1 MIISITG
8 MPLSGKTTL
17 INEIKKEIDIP
28 VLSTGDLARELGM
41 RYEESIKSYDMS
53 MDLNEAII
61 DHVLTFINEHKHCIL
76 DGFPRSEEQIKL
88 LMSYNLSVI
97 FVQANPLEIYERAV
111 NRNRDK
117 NDKYEVVVGRCEAS
131 IKLKQKLYEHLDNFI
146 IFTSDDR
153 FDEYKGDI
161 IKYIKGR
168 IK

>member
-17 INEIKKEIDIP
+17 INEIRKEIDIP
-28 VLSTGDLARELGM
+28 VLSTGNLARDLGM
-41 RYEESIKSYDMS
+41 KYEESIKSNDIS

-61 DHVLTFINEHKHCIL
+61 NRVLEFIGENEHCIL

-88 LMSYNLSVI
+88 LMSYDLSVI
-97 FVQANPLEIYERAV
+97 FVQANPLDIYERALK
-111 NRNRDK
+111 RNRDE

-131 IKLKQKLYEHLDNFI
+131 IKLKQKLYEYLDNFVL
-146 IFTSDDR
+146 FTSDNR
-153 FDEYKGDI
+153 FDEYKDDI
-161 IKYIKGR
+161 IEYIGGK